1 MELIIIGSIVAV
13 IALVLVLGYNRLV
26 RLRQYCRQAFADI
39 DTQLKQRA
47 DLLPNLVETVK
58 GYAKH
63 ESETLNAVIA
73 ARQAAQNATT
83 PGEAAAA
90 EGLIARSLGGINMLA
105 EAYPDLKANTN
116 FVQLQQELSDTE
128 NKIAAARRFLNSA
141 VAEYNGA
148 TEQFPAVLYA
158 KAFGFKAEEMYV
170 IPEAERAQ
178 AAVAPKVSF

>member
-1 MELIIIGSIVAV
+1 MELLIIGGIVVV
-13 IALVLVLGYNRLV
+13 IALVLVLGYNKLV

-39 DTQLKQRA
+39 DAQLKQRA

-73 ARQAAQNATT
+73 ARNAARNAST
-83 PGEAAAA
+83 PAEAAAA
-90 EGLIARSLGGINMLA
+90 EGLIASSLGGINMLA

-116 FVQLQQELSDTE
+116 FVQLQAELSDTE

-158 KAFGFKAEEMYV
+158 KPFGFKAEEMYV

-178 AAVAPKVSF
+178 VSAAPKVSF

>member
-1 MELIIIGSIVAV
+1 MELIITLVVVGIV
-13 IALVLVLGYNRLV
+13 ALVLVLGYNKLV

-39 DTQLKQRA
+39 DAQLKQRA

-73 ARQAAQNATT
+73 ARNAARSAST
-83 PGEAAAA
+83 PAEAAAA
-90 EGLIARSLGGINMLA
+90 EGLIASSLGGINMLA

-116 FVQLQQELSDTE
+116 FVQLQQELGDTE

-141 VAEYNGA
+141 VSEYNGA
-148 TEQFPAVLYA
+148 IEQFPAMLYA
-158 KAFGFKAEEMYV
+158 KSFGFKPEQMYA

-178 AAVAPKVSF
+178 AETAPKVGF